1 MISIG
6 STENLIVFTDYF
18 HCCLRIFSRK
28 ELTTS
33 QFAGKCTDCG
43 DQDGSRLNVKLDRI
57 FSLLFDVTSNYI
69 YLSETKTGKIKKLSV
84 ESGEV
89 TTVFSSNLLLTGHLL
104 GLSKVSPG
112 DDEFLFGAL
121 NGIFRFSHTNIEQIV
136 PSSANNI
143 FLKLLSLSPH
153 LFLLVADDKT
163 SVRLYD
169 FRTNS
174 SEIVCMREQAP
185 SEDNILNCSA
195 VQNFRQLTSI
205 KESVYMIS
213 ANKDEIGLNILTGE
227 HK

>member
-1 MISIG
+1 MISIV

-43 DQDGSRLNVKLDRI
+43 DQDGSRINVKFDRI
-57 FSLLFDVTSNYI
+57 VSLLFDVTSNYI

-89 TTVFSSNLLLTGHLL
+89 TTVFSSNLVLTGNLL
-104 GLSKVSPG
+104 GLSKVSPR
-112 DDEFLFGAL
+112 DDEFLFGAV
-121 NGIFRFSHTNIEQIV
+121 NGIFKSNSTNIEQIV
-136 PSSANNI
+136 PSPADNS
-143 FLKLLSLSPH
+143 FLKLLSFSPH
-153 LFLLVADDKT
+153 LFLFIADAKT
-163 SVRLYD
+163 SVRVYD
-169 FRTNS
+169 FRTDT

-185 SEDNILNCSA
+185 SEDNILNCS
-195 VQNFRQLTSI
+195 VVHNLHQLTSI

-213 ANKDEIGLNILTGE
+213 ANKDGIGLNIITGG

>member
-6 STENLIVFTDYF
+6 STENLIVFIDF
-18 HCCLRIFSRK
+18 LHCCLRIFSRK

-57 FSLLFDVTSNYI
+57 VSLLFDVTSNYI

-89 TTVFSSNLLLTGHLL
+89 TTVFSSNLVLTGYLL
-104 GLSKVSPG
+104 GFSKVSLG
-112 DDEFLFGAL
+112 DDEFLFGAG
-121 NGIFRFSHTNIEQIV
+121 NGIFKSNFTNIEQIV
-136 PSSANNI
+136 PSSADNS
-143 FLKLLSLSPH
+143 FPKLLSLSPH
-153 LFLLVADDKT
+153 LFLLIADDGT
-163 SVRLYD
+163 SVQVYD

-195 VQNFRQLTSI
+195 VQNFRQLTSTR
-205 KESVYMIS
+205 ESVYMIS
-213 ANKDEIGLNILTGE
+213 SNKDKIGLNILTGE